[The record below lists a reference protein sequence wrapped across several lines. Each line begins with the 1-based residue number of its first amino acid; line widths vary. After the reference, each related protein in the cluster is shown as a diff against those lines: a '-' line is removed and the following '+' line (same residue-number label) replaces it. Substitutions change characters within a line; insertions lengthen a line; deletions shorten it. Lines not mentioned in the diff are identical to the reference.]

1 LNAIQGK
8 PTVSYIIPTM
18 MRQDFTLN
26 LLNDLKNQSYLPT
39 QVIVVDATPIDQLNF
54 SLYNPDNYPLM
65 YSFHQITQGSCRAR
79 NEAIALCK
87 RDYIVFGTM
96 IFVFRQIL

>member
-1 LNAIQGK
+1 MQFKVK

-26 LLNDLKNQSYLPT
+26 LLNEE
-39 QVIVVDATPIDQLNF
+39 PILSANASNCCRRNTNQLNF

-65 YSFHQITQGSCRAR
+65 YSHQITQGSCRAR